1 MTIPSWI
8 DIDALV
14 PESRRDRADV
24 LADEL
29 EHIEPRIVALLSE
42 SGEVL
47 GTVEAASRALTAHLR
62 AAGADLYTL
71 DAVYPVVEALAGM
84 GRLAAVVGRIATAA
98 EVASTGYV
106 DADDAE

>member
-1 MTIPSWI
+1 MTLPAWI

-14 PESRRDRADV
+14 LPARRDRADV

-29 EHIEPRIVALLSE
+29 EHIEPRIVALLADAR
-42 SGEVL
+42 EVL

-62 AAGADLYTL
+62 ASGADLHTI

-84 GRLAAVVGRIATAA
+84 VRLVAVVGRIATAA
-98 EVASTGYV
+98 EDVSAGYDV
-106 DADDAE
+106 DDAE